1 MASHRRTPAPKAARS
16 IKQPVRSPW
25 PHIEELVECGG
36 NITIGRIAPIEC
48 AAVAADESNMLAA
61 LTRKKGE
68 NLLDLLERL
77 DRAVR
82 KATEEGKFTDE
93 ING

>member
-1 MASHRRTPAPKAARS
+1 M
-16 IKQPVRSPW
+16 
-25 PHIEELVECGG
+25 
-36 NITIGRIAPIEC
+36 
-48 AAVAADESNMLAA
+48 AADESNMLAA